1 MSDPLCRQALV
12 QSVSGL
18 IFFIALVFGSAG
30 TWEYWQGWTF
40 LAVFSASTL
49 AFTIY
54 LAIYDKPLLERRMK
68 AGPWHEQERSQKII
82 VSLVFVAF
90 FASIVLPILD
100 YRLGLSRVPAWVSVV
115 GNAII
120 VFSFLAI
127 FWVVKTNSWAAS
139 NIRVEV
145 EQKVIDTGPYARIRH
160 PMYAAA
166 VWLFVGMPL
175 ALGSW
180 WSIALLVPLLPV
192 LLWRLLDE
200 ERILARD
207 LPGYTDYMRRVKY
220 RLVPLVW

>member
-1 MSDPLCRQALV
+1 MNPLHRQALV
-12 QSVSGL
+12 QSVFGL
-18 IFFIALVFGSAG
+18 VLFIALIFGSAG
-30 TWEYWQGWTF
+30 TWDYWQGWTF
-40 LAVFSASTL
+40 LAVFAASTS

-54 LAIYDKPLLERRMK
+54 LAIYDKPLLARRLK

-82 VSLVFVAF
+82 VSLVLVAF
-90 FASIVLPILD
+90 LAFIVLPILD
-100 YRLGLSRVPAWVSVV
+100 YRRGLARAPAWVSII

-120 VFSFLAI
+120 ILSFLAI
-127 FWVVKTNSWAAS
+127 FWVIKTNSWAAS
-139 NIRVEV
+139 NIRVETG
-145 EQKVIDTGPYARIRH
+145 QKVIDTGPYAYVRH

-180 WSIALLVPLLPV
+180 WSVALLIPFLPV

-207 LPGYTDYMRRVKY
+207 LPGYSEYMRRVKY